1 MTNSE
6 RYSVTLRN
14 FLQNRPEVMDQLKLL
29 LIQNMRDE
37 GSLVDDQTVT
47 DQMVYERMQSD
58 PTFRADAIHSLIDQG
73 YISEDDA
80 KTLLPTAGN
89 TPGYAQEYEPR
100 ENINPNINSEMY
112 PTAPADNT
120 NQGNAAGMGNE
131 EAAANGR
138 PTTGTTG
145 RPQ

>member
-1 MTNSE
+1 MRMPVDRSYSAFVIALLLCLSAGASYGQNADQSSQAPASSNIMVPNPQSQQGQQGSSSATQTANVPGMTNSE

-58 PTFRADAIHSLIDQG
+58 PTFRADAIHSLID
-73 YISEDDA
+73 
-80 KTLLPTAGN
+80 
-89 TPGYAQEYEPR
+89 
-100 ENINPNINSEMY
+100 
-112 PTAPADNT
+112 
-120 NQGNAAGMGNE
+120 
-131 EAAANGR
+131 
-138 PTTGTTG
+138 
-145 RPQ
+145 